1 MPCYVARISEAIV
14 MRTSY
19 YVIRKEQMVDFSK
32 AKELY
37 ELQKKARAIQKELKG
52 TEIEAKSNNGWV
64 TVVFNGEQHLVDID
78 IAEEALIPDNKKE
91 LEKDLKNTI
100 SQAISR
106 AQAYAA
112 EQMREIAGNLNI
124 PGM

>member
-1 MPCYVARISEAIV
+1 
-14 MRTSY
+14 
-19 YVIRKEQMVDFSK
+19 MVDFSK

-37 ELQKKARAIQKELKG
+37 ELQKKARKIQKELKD
-52 TEIEAKSNNGWV
+52 TEVEAKSNDGWV
-64 TVVFNGEQHLVDID
+64 TVVFNGEQHMTDIN
-78 IAEEALIPDNKKE
+78 IAEEALKPENKRE

-100 SQAISR
+100 SQAIAR

-112 EQMREIAGNLNI
+112 EKMKEIAGNLNI